1 MTFEIVTN
9 RFIVKFY
16 MGYTTFQIAFQL
28 ISLRHFCQKT
38 KITKFHS
45 VLFTFYLDNGKQLPW
60 TFLDLNLAI
69 FSMATQFILLFAL
82 EIAEFFK

>member
-1 MTFEIVTN
+1 MTFETVTN

-16 MGYTTFQIAFQL
+16 MGYTTFQIAFQP
-28 ISLRHFCQKT
+28 ISLKNFRQKT
-38 KITKFHS
+38 NITQFHS
-45 VLFTFYLDNGKQLPW
+45 VLFTIYPDYGEQLPW

-69 FSMATQFILLFAL
+69 FSMATQFILLFAP